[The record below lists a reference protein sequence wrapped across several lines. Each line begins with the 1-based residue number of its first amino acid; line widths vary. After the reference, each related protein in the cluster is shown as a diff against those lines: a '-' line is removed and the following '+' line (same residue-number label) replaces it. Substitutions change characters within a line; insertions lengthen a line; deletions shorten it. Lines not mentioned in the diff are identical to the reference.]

1 MSEDQPGAETVR
13 PGRESHASLWVFVLA
28 GPLFGEVLVLWA
40 LGAGPLTLPLLL
52 AGLPPAYA
60 IGLVPALL
68 VGVLD
73 QRLARGGFTALRRL
87 VSVAIAG
94 AAAGLAVLLPL
105 YGTGLI
111 HGADPLMLPL
121 VTSAS
126 ASFCLVLVLAWE
138 RLAAS

>member
-1 MSEDQPGAETVR
+1 MSEDQPGGEPVISR
-13 PGRESHASLWVFVLA
+13 REGHASLWVFVLA

-60 IGLVPALL
+60 VGLVPALL

-73 QRLARGGFTALRRL
+73 GRLARGGFTALRRL
-87 VSVAIAG
+87 VSVAVAG

-105 YGTGLI
+105 YGAGLI
-111 HGADPLMLPL
+111 DGPDPLMLPL

-126 ASFCLVLVLAWE
+126 ACLCVILVLAWE
-138 RLAAS
+138 RLAAT

>member
-1 MSEDQPGAETVR
+1 MSEDKIGAEMVR
-13 PGRESHASLWVFVLA
+13 PRRESHASLWIFALA

-73 QRLARGGFTALRRL
+73 QRLARGGVRALRRL
-87 VSVAIAG
+87 AGVAVAG

-105 YGTGLI
+105 YGAGLI
-111 HGADPLMLPL
+111 DGADPLMLPL

-126 ASFCLVLVLAWE
+126 ACLCVILVLAWE
-138 RLAAS
+138 RLAAT

>member
-1 MSEDQPGAETVR
+1 MNEDKLGAEPAR
-13 PGRESHASLWVFVLA
+13 PHRESHASFWAFALA

-73 QRLARGGFTALRRL
+73 ERLARGGFTALRRL
-87 VSVAIAG
+87 VSVAVAG

-105 YGTGLI
+105 YGAGLI